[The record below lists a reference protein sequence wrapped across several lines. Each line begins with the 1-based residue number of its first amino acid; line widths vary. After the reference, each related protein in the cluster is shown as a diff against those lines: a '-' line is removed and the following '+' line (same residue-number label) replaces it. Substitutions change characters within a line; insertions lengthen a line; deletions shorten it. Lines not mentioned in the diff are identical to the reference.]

1 MGQQPSSRQSNSS
14 SPAPSSH
21 EPAKHNSTRR
31 DPRNILQ
38 AQRAPAEP
46 SLAQARGTTTT
57 HRTRPISQSNAAANL
72 NHPSPSQSINSPSQH
87 SSDSQMGT
95 QQTKAE
101 SKQVQREQ
109 PSKPVDV
116 PTSATNIE
124 SGSLRSYSNSI
135 EPSGPPATQDMSY
148 HLTRP
153 PRLPLPIEEEVH
165 TPGSPI
171 IAPADLDTPVPDVE
185 ALDNEPLPR
194 RTSALSNTTI
204 DEEDAEELRVDKT
217 KATVPT
223 VFEWRYG
230 GDKVYVTGTIFQ
242 WNKKHRLHPV
252 EGKPGILQ
260 AIIHVRPGTHHVRFI
275 VDGVMQ
281 CSQDLPTTVDFG
293 NNLVNYIEVSADDIP
308 RDTPATA
315 EGTETPVAS
324 TEAQKQV
331 PATQAEIKAAAEEK
345 EKEVK
350 PPPKKKHVLPPGRYS
365 SQIPQYLLDLD
376 KAEDSSAYQY
386 AAAAI
391 EKLPTPPS
399 LPGFLGKPI
408 LNAATPMKDDN
419 SVLIM
424 PNHTVLNHLATSSIK
439 NSILAVSATTRYK
452 RKYVTTIMYK
462 PTSD

>member
-1 MGQQPSSRQSNSS
+1 
-14 SPAPSSH
+14 
-21 EPAKHNSTRR
+21 
-31 DPRNILQ
+31 
-38 AQRAPAEP
+38 
-46 SLAQARGTTTT
+46 
-57 HRTRPISQSNAAANL
+57 
-72 NHPSPSQSINSPSQH
+72 
-87 SSDSQMGT
+87 MGT

-116 PTSATNIE
+116 PTSANNIE

-171 IAPADLDTPVPDVE
+171 IAPADLDTPVLDVE

-252 EGKPGILQ
+252 
-260 AIIHVRPGTHHVRFI
+260 
-275 VDGVMQ
+275 
-281 CSQDLPTTVDFG
+281 
-293 NNLVNYIEVSADDIP
+293 
-308 RDTPATA
+308 
-315 EGTETPVAS
+315 
-324 TEAQKQV
+324 
-331 PATQAEIKAAAEEK
+331 
-345 EKEVK
+345 
-350 PPPKKKHVLPPGRYS
+350 
-365 SQIPQYLLDLD
+365 
-376 KAEDSSAYQY
+376 
-386 AAAAI
+386 
-391 EKLPTPPS
+391 
-399 LPGFLGKPI
+399 
-408 LNAATPMKDDN
+408 
-419 SVLIM
+419 
-424 PNHTVLNHLATSSIK
+424 
-439 NSILAVSATTRYK
+439 
-452 RKYVTTIMYK
+452 
-462 PTSD
+462 